1 VTPVQ
6 QVPEGRWAILALLDP
21 RARMVR
27 LARRASLVCLVQL
40 DRLDLPASK
49 VCREIQAQKAHRANL
64 VLQGRSVPRVI
75 LVLKDQS
82 VSRGL
87 MDGKGSE
94 AGLVRM
100 EKMACLVLEARKAN
114 QEKTAPEELLVYLGR
129 MVSKDRGGREVSQVE
144 KGPLAKMV

>member
-1 VTPVQ
+1 
-6 QVPEGRWAILALLDP
+6 
-21 RARMVR
+21 
-27 LARRASLVCLVQL
+27 
-40 DRLDLPASK
+40 
-49 VCREIQAQKAHRANL
+49 
-64 VLQGRSVPRVI
+64 
-75 LVLKDQS
+75 
-82 VSRGL
+82 